1 MERSDSSNSSATKD
15 RQSEI
20 RKILAILHKWG
31 IHTLG
36 QLAVLDREQ
45 LGARLGPE
53 AIRMWMRSNA
63 QSNRVL
69 KLIRPP
75 EAFEESFE
83 FENEIETAEPLLF
96 MLRRFLEQLAIRLN
110 GIYLVAKE
118 LTLRITFTD
127 KQVYERIFKIPQ
139 PTNNVDLLFRMLHT
153 HLENFKSEYPIVAV
167 ALSAQPIKPAREQFG
182 LFETTLRNSHQLSET
197 LARLTALLGAD
208 RVGIPVLEETHRPD
222 AFRLEAFAWQIG
234 AIDLN
239 RPNAIKPRFQR
250 ALRRF
255 RPNVS
260 ASVLLDEKGPV
271 HVRGADV
278 RGKIIEQRGPF
289 LISGNWWDEK
299 SWTHAEWD
307 LELEDGKLVLAHQSQ
322 GTWKLDGVY
331 D

>member
-1 MERSDSSNSSATKD
+1 MERSDWSNSAAKT

-20 RKILAILHKWG
+20 RQILAILHKWG
-31 IHTLG
+31 IHTIG
-36 QLAVLDREQ
+36 QLAALDKQQ

-53 AIRMWMRSNA
+53 AIRMWERANG
-63 QSNRVL
+63 QSSRVI
-69 KLIRPP
+69 KLIRSP
-75 EAFEESFE
+75 ESFQESFE

-96 MLRRFLEQLAIRLN
+96 MLRRFLEQLTIRLS

-118 LTLRITFTD
+118 LTLGITFTE
-127 KQVYERIFKIPQ
+127 KQIYERIFKIPQ

-182 LFETTLRNSHQLSET
+182 LFETTLRNPHQLSET

-208 RVGIPVLEETHRPD
+208 RVGTPVLEETHRPD
-222 AFRLEAFAWQIG
+222 AFRIEPFAWRGLPAHPIG
-234 AIDLN
+234 RMP
-239 RPNAIKPRFQR
+239 RP

-255 RPNVS
+255 RPPAATSMFVS
-260 ASVLLDEKGPV
+260 EQRHLRSERISGQVVD
-271 HVRGADV
+271 
-278 RGKIIEQRGPF
+278 QRGPYLF
-289 LISGNWWDEK
+289 SGNWWDEK
-299 SWTHAEWD
+299 SWVRAEWD
-307 LELEDGKLVLAHQSQ
+307 LQLETGELVLAHESQ